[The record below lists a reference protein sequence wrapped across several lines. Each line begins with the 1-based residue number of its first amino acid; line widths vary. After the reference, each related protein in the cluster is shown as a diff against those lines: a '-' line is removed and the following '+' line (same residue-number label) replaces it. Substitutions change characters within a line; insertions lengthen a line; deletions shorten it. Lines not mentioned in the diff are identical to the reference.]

1 VLIYGVGA
9 LGVRY
14 SQRHSVIN
22 HCDRRITLLSD
33 TDISFGLFNLRMP
46 FKVLSDYFVKNG
58 WATNSKQTIY
68 NCS

>member
-1 VLIYGVGA
+1 
-9 LGVRY
+9 
-14 SQRHSVIN
+14 
-22 HCDRRITLLSD
+22 
-33 TDISFGLFNLRMP
+33 MP